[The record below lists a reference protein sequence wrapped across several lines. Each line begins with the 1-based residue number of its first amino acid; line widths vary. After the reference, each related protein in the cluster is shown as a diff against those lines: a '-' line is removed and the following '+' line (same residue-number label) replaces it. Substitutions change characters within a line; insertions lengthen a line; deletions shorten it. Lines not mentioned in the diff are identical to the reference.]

1 MSILNLEELRKKF
14 ENYEEIKEGLFIK
27 VSPLS
32 YAETRNA
39 IYHQVEDLAITYHVL
54 LAEEA
59 EGFTSVIITNEMIDN
74 LFGDVSK
81 EKLHMDAMTNSMALF
96 PLDIMEGN
104 HFGFGVD
111 NSKIVTNKSK
121 TDGAAVIFYPGVMDQ
136 LAMELGGSYYIIPS
150 SIHEVI
156 VVKNE
161 DAGFAEFLN
170 QTIQK
175 VNDAIVEP
183 CERLSYSA
191 YYYDCVAKKF
201 SKAKK

>member
-1 MSILNLEELRKKF
+1 MKIRRK
-14 ENYEEIKEGLFIK
+14 NYIKEGLFIK

-32 YAETRNA
+32 YTETRNA

-96 PLDIMEGN
+96 PLDIIEGD

-121 TDGAAVIFYPGVMDQ
+121 TDGLQ
-136 LAMELGGSYYIIPS
+136 LYFIRASWISLQW
-150 SIHEVI
+150 
-156 VVKNE
+156 N
-161 DAGFAEFLN
+161 L
-170 QTIQK
+170 
-175 VNDAIVEP
+175 VEATT
-183 CERLSYSA
+183 LSLLQSM
-191 YYYDCVAKKF
+191 K
-201 SKAKK
+201 